1 MQLYIPVIAY
11 KSSLKLSKP
20 NLGLTVTNL
29 RLQIQQKLLGGQLL
43 GIDLPHIRL
52 ELVDLLDL
60 CCDGGLKQ
68 ILKLRGLIPDVG
80 LQYLRVILEACDLA
94 LD

>member
-1 MQLYIPVIAY
+1 MLDY
-11 KSSLKLSKP
+11 KSSLILSKP

-29 RLQIQQKLLGGQLL
+29 RLQIEQKLLGGQLL

-60 CCDGGLKQ
+60 CCDGGLEQ
-68 ILKLRGLIPDVG
+68 ALELRGLISDVG
-80 LQYLRVILEACDLA
+80 LQYLRVILEVCDLA

>member
-1 MQLYIPVIAY
+1 MIAY
-11 KSSLKLSKP
+11 RSSLKLSKP
-20 NLGLTVTNL
+20 NLGLTVTNF

-43 GIDLPHIRL
+43 GIDLPHISL

-68 ILKLRGLIPDVG
+68 IFKKRGLISDVG
-80 LQYLRVILEACDLA
+80 LQYLRVILEACDLT